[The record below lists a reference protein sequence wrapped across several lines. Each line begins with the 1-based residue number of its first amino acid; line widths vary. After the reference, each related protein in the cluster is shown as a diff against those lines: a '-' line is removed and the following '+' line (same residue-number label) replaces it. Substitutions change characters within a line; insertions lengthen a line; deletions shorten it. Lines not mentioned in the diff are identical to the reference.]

1 MSNPNDLGQNSI
13 DAPEDE
19 DFGDFQHIENDA
31 PEAIQAITAGPNFA
45 YPDLVRIQSASSL
58 SSSNDFENSQNI
70 VFTNNSRSSAGI
82 LNPPDVSLSTP
93 SSSSSKTDTLD
104 LCRSLKSDCTKSSS
118 SRKILNNLENR
129 NPTFPSTSSTNH
141 SAIDSDVNKHSVNFN
156 RSKKQTSKTRMDPI
170 PSTSNGITHHDH
182 YIYDLEKQIEQLKIK
197 QELLMRTIRFQ
208 NDQISDLM
216 ERVIANEPKNDNTIA
231 NESSDQRIDTA
242 IRRLE
247 SVVESSFSRMN
258 NRIDSLESKIN
269 CSLIPSECLKNGE
282 LSKPLIDVH
291 LIRLMEQIKEIS
303 EHQREQ
309 NLQTFTRII
318 RAALDEII

>member
-1 MSNPNDLGQNSI
+1 MSI

-45 YPDLVRIQSASSL
+45 YPD
-58 SSSNDFENSQNI
+58 
-70 VFTNNSRSSAGI
+70 
-82 LNPPDVSLSTP
+82 
-93 SSSSSKTDTLD
+93 
-104 LCRSLKSDCTKSSS
+104 
-118 SRKILNNLENR
+118 
-129 NPTFPSTSSTNH
+129 
-141 SAIDSDVNKHSVNFN
+141 VNKHSVNFN

-170 PSTSNGITHHDH
+170 PSTSN
-182 YIYDLEKQIEQLKIK
+182 EKQIEQLKIK

-318 RAALDEII
+318 RAALDEINLMENQDKNEKKK

>member
-1 MSNPNDLGQNSI
+1 MLINFPNQSI

-45 YPDLVRIQSASSL
+45 YPGLIFDQELIFGIPQHPSLFRLSDLVRIQSASSL

-170 PSTSNGITHHDH
+170 PSTSNGL
-182 YIYDLEKQIEQLKIK
+182 Y
-197 QELLMRTIRFQ
+197 
-208 NDQISDLM
+208 
-216 ERVIANEPKNDNTIA
+216 NTT
-231 NESSDQRIDTA
+231 ES
-242 IRRLE
+242 
-247 SVVESSFSRMN
+247 
-258 NRIDSLESKIN
+258 
-269 CSLIPSECLKNGE
+269 
-282 LSKPLIDVH
+282 
-291 LIRLMEQIKEIS
+291 
-303 EHQREQ
+303 
-309 NLQTFTRII
+309 
-318 RAALDEII
+318 